1 MTSFWGNIVVVER
14 IQIFQKYELYD
25 AARFGLLVGEEI
37 GRIYLDVETEV
48 WCGGGVLCGHV
59 ILFQLYWYFIS
70 HISHKSINHI

>member
-1 MTSFWGNIVVVER
+1 MVER

-48 WCGGGVLCGHV
+48 
-59 ILFQLYWYFIS
+59 
-70 HISHKSINHI
+70 